1 MNKID
6 KILALTELIFW
17 LGRIQTINKS
27 IYNLLWRMNKQGL
40 RDKGVLRDRDNFHAE
55 SSGKAFLLR

>member
-6 KILALTELIFW
+6 KILALMELIFW

-27 IYNLLWRMNKQGL
+27 LYNTEYQKAKTSFGAT
-40 RDKGVLRDRDNFHAE
+40 GPVLNSVLYTIPDT
-55 SSGKAFLLR
+55 